1 MAGTALSGVEG
12 VGVHPKALLDRFGY
26 RPKKR
31 FGQNFL
37 TDAGA
42 AGRIAQIV
50 AEGSQESE
58 PFRVLEIGP
67 GTGALTQALLDVHAD
82 VTALDVDP
90 DMVRILRSRE
100 ELARAQIV
108 QADALAFDYA
118 HFAGGKP
125 WRVTGNLPYN
135 IATPLI
141 MRFIEMRSGPQMLV
155 VMVQKEVADRFAAK
169 PGTPAYGSLSVAVQY
184 AMNVE
189 KTLTLKP
196 GAFYPRPKI
205 DSTVVRLTR
214 RREPAVHVGDER
226 RFLQVVRAAFAY
238 RRKTLANSLALALG
252 VQRAAVA
259 QALQQLGLDTEIR
272 GEQLGLADFARLAD
286 RLPA

>member
-1 MAGTALSGVEG
+1 M
-12 VGVHPKALLDRFGY
+12 HPKALLEQFGY

-31 FGQNFL
+31 LGQNFL
-37 TDAGA
+37 MDAGA
-42 AGRIAQIV
+42 AQRIAQLV
-50 AEGSQESE
+50 MEGSPPDE

-67 GTGALTQALLDVHAD
+67 GTGALTHALLQMHVD
-82 VTALDVDP
+82 VTAIDVDP
-90 DMVRILRSRE
+90 DMVRILRARA
-100 ELARAQIV
+100 ELAGAHIV

-118 HFAGGKP
+118 RFAENAL

-141 MRFIEMRSGPQMLV
+141 MQFIEMRSGPQMLV

-169 PGTPAYGSLSVAVQY
+169 PGTAAYGSLSVVVQY
-184 AMNVE
+184 AMTVE
-189 KTLTLKP
+189 RAFTLKP

-214 RREPAVHVGDER
+214 RASPAVEVADEH

-238 RRKTLANSLALALG
+238 RRKTLANSLSLALG
-252 VQRAAVA
+252 VPRAAVLHALA
-259 QALQQLGLDTEIR
+259 QIGLNTEIR
-272 GEQLGLADFARLAD
+272 GEQLALGDFARLAGH
-286 RLPA
+286 LPG

>member
-1 MAGTALSGVEG
+1 M
-12 VGVHPKALLDRFGY
+12 HPKALLEQFGY

-37 TDAGA
+37 MDASVA
-42 AGRIAQIV
+42 SRIAELV
-50 AEGSQESE
+50 LEGSPVGE

-67 GTGALTQALLDVHAD
+67 GTGALTHALLEVHPD
-82 VTALDVDP
+82 VTAIDVDP
-90 DMVRILRSRE
+90 DMVRILRSRP
-100 ELARAQIV
+100 ELAGAHIV
-108 QADALAFDYA
+108 EADALTFDYGEFA
-118 HFAGGKP
+118 AGGA
-125 WRVTGNLPYN
+125 WRMTGNLPYN

-141 MRFIEMRSGPQMLV
+141 MRFIEMQNGPQVLV

-169 PGTPAYGSLSVAVQY
+169 SGTPSYGSLSVAVQY
-184 AMNVE
+184 AMTVE
-189 KTLTLKP
+189 KALTLKP

-214 RREPAVHVGDER
+214 RAARAVAVADEH

-259 QALQQLGLDTEIR
+259 QALQQIGLDTEIR
-272 GEQLGLADFARLAD
+272 GEQLSIADFARLAD
-286 RLPA
+286 RLTC